1 MTEQIDPDRT
11 NGPPKKKLPGARKV
25 LLVDD
30 HALVR
35 AGMRALI
42 QGFECFEVVGE
53 CGDGREALRL
63 TRQLGPDI
71 VVMDLSMPGLNGLEA
86 TARLNAEHPDV
97 RVVVLSMHTAE
108 NYVLEALRAGASAYV
123 IKDSAVEDLDRALSA
138 VARGERYLS
147 PAISQVVLLD
157 YVRLLR
163 GDPAGKATVAEP
175 LTSRQREVLQLIAE
189 GFSTREI
196 AERLSLSV
204 KTVETHRAQIM
215 DRLRIRD
222 VAGLT
227 RYAIRAGIIDTGR

>member
-1 MTEQIDPDRT
+1 MT
-11 NGPPKKKLPGARKV
+11 RKV

-42 QGFECFEVVGE
+42 EGFDGFRVVGE

-63 TRQLGPDI
+63 ARQLEPDI

-86 TARLNAEHPDV
+86 TARLSAEHPGV

-108 NYVLEALRAGASAYV
+108 NYVLEALRAGAVAYV
-123 IKDSAVEDLDRALSA
+123 IKDSAVEDLDRALTA
-138 VARGERYLS
+138 VAAGERYLS
-147 PAISQVVLLD
+147 PAISQLVLGD
-157 YVRLLR
+157 YLRLLR
-163 GDPAGKATVAEP
+163 GGSAGAAAPSADP
-175 LTSRQREVLQLIAE
+175 LTTRQREVLQLIAE
-189 GFSTREI
+189 GRSTREI

-215 DRLRIRD
+215 ERLAIRD

-227 RYAIRAGIIDTGR
+227 RYAIRAGIVDPDR